1 MAGLKGWGW
10 NAAGNALWLWVPL
23 ALLVLYLF
31 RPRHRPQAVAA
42 AFLWRKVSDK
52 MGGQSLWRRLQNQK
66 LLWLQLLFC
75 LLTVLALLR
84 PYQIRPGLVA
94 RQVLLVVDR
103 SASMAASERLATC
116 LGEARQIVR
125 QAPSGCEF
133 GLAALDG
140 DLHMLQPFTADREA
154 LDSLLR
160 SLQPLA
166 LAGHDDRVPPLVLS
180 IQKTNPQAQVHWFS
194 DHPLEGV
201 SCIAHIADQG
211 RLNYAIDSFQSSP
224 EQLFLALKSY
234 DGQAA
239 LLRVRVSGAAGFVVE
254 RTCSLRPRGRQL
266 LQIPLLGA
274 HGPYRAELLTRDD
287 LELDD
292 RAFCLDANPSPLRLI
307 SHPGVSAFLEQAAQA
322 ATGVS
327 LVRGDSSARGI
338 HLWAQLP
345 EGELPPGR
353 HLAAAPPSSWV
364 AQKVEDEG
372 PMLLTSAAQRVWRF
386 RVSSSRWGPRT
397 QLKPGLS
404 GVEPLLVD
412 GAGEPLLVQK
422 RQLLVWLFPLENSD
436 LPLSPDLPVILSHWL
451 RSHGDPEQ
459 ALRGGLL
466 CGTRTLLPGPGPFT
480 LKGPRGSQKLTQA
493 EWEPT
498 WPGLYELQSPGG
510 SGQLAVNYYSP
521 EESNLDR
528 PKRVA
533 GPPPAASEEVQT
545 RPMSQ
550 EYGLPLAALAL
561 LVLLW
566 EYRCWWGAKR

>member
-1 MAGLKGWGW
+1 MAGLKGCGW

-23 ALLVLYLF
+23 ALLLLYLF
-31 RPRHRPQAVAA
+31 RPRHRPQSVAA

-84 PYQIRPGLVA
+84 PYQVRPGLVA
-94 RQVLLVVDR
+94 RQVLLIIDR
-103 SASMAASERLATC
+103 SASMAASDRLASC

-133 GLAALDG
+133 ALATLDG
-140 DLHMLQPFTADREA
+140 DLQMLQPFTSDREA
-154 LDSLLR
+154 LDAQLR
-160 SLQPLA
+160 SLLPLA
-166 LAGHDDRVPPLVLS
+166 LAGHDDRVAPLVLS

-201 SCIAHIADQG
+201 ACIAHIADQG

-239 LLRVRVSGAAGFVVE
+239 QLRVRVSGAADFVVE
-254 RTCSLRPRGRQL
+254 RVCSLRPRGRQL
-266 LQIPLLGA
+266 LQIPLAGA
-274 HGPYRAELLTRDD
+274 RGPFLAELLTRDD
-287 LELDD
+287 LDVDD
-292 RAFCLDANPSPLRLI
+292 RAFCLDASPTPLRLI

-327 LVRGDSSARGI
+327 LLRGDSAVRGI

-353 HLAAAPPSSWV
+353 HVAAAPPPSWV
-364 AQKVEDEG
+364 AEKGDDEG
-372 PMLLTSAAQRVWRF
+372 PLLLTSAAQRVWRF
-386 RVSSSRWGPRT
+386 RVSSHRWGPRT
-397 QLKPGLS
+397 RLKPGLAE
-404 GVEPLLVD
+404 VEPLLVD
-412 GAGEPLLVQK
+412 GAGEPLLVQQ
-422 RQLLVWLFPLENSD
+422 RQALVWLFPLESSD

-451 RSHGDPEQ
+451 RSHSDPGQ
-459 ALRGGLL
+459 TVSAGLL
-466 CGTRTLLPGPGPFT
+466 CGTRSLLPGPGPYT
-480 LKGPRGSQKLTQA
+480 LKGPRGTQKLNQL

-498 WPGLYELQSPGG
+498 WPGLYGLQSPGG

-533 GPPPAASEEVQT
+533 GPPPPLSEEVQT

-550 EYGLPLAALAL
+550 EYGLSLVAFAL
-561 LVLLW
+561 LVLLY
-566 EYRCWWGAKR
+566 EYRCWWGSKR